1 MCVSLFLH
9 FMNNRNLYIYLRIL
23 TQFLIEKVSVLIN
36 ILCGSKGDV
45 KRGHFYFS

>member
-1 MCVSLFLH
+1 MCVSSFLH

-36 ILCGSKGDV
+36 IPCGSKGDV

>member
-1 MCVSLFLH
+1 MCVLLFLS
-9 FMNNRNLYIYLRIL
+9 FINNGNIYIYLRIL

-36 ILCGSKGDV
+36 IPCGSKGDV